1 MTKRRSLLLIAV
13 SLIVGSSCVPLP
25 RWCYLAVT
33 RVEPLSGAAGF
44 SVSDIGRAKLAA
56 AEVAKKIGMVSRD
69 DDPKT
74 LEIERWLS
82 GNEIPPRE
90 YLISYYGKMSQGLPI
105 ELRVEISQD
114 RRALYFSVSDPEDGA
129 GRPVVARIRG
139 LMMAKIEAAFPDA
152 SIVHEAF
159 TRGPFF
165 DHP

>member
-1 MTKRRSLLLIAV
+1 MTKRGSIPLIAV
-13 SLIVGSSCVPLP
+13 MMIVGSSCVPLP

-33 RVEPLSGAAGF
+33 RVEPLTGAEGF
-44 SVSDIGRAKLAA
+44 SVSDVSRAKFVA
-56 AEVAKKIGMVSRD
+56 AEVAKKIGMVTRD

-74 LEIERWLS
+74 LETEQWLS
-82 GNEIPPRE
+82 ANEKPPRE

-114 RRALYFSVSDPEDGA
+114 RRALYFSVSDPEEGA
-129 GRPVVARIRG
+129 GRPVVARIRS
-139 LMMAKIEAAFPDA
+139 LMMANVEAAYPDA
-152 SIVHEAF
+152 SIVHEAS